1 MKRGPKHKLCRRIGS
16 CVWGNPKCPSVKRPY
31 SAGEHGNN
39 RRRRKLS
46 TFGELLLEKQKLR
59 AHYDIS
65 EKSLRF
71 LYKKAQSGEG
81 GAGEKLLRFL
91 EMRLVS
97 VVYRSG
103 LAPTIFAARQAV
115 SHRHIQVDGKTV
127 NRGGYR
133 LRPGQV
139 VSINS
144 QKSPAL
150 ANISKNT
157 DIVPPPYLEV
167 DRENC
172 RVTVTREPL
181 PEEIPANVEIMRVVE
196 YYAR

>member
-31 SAGEHGNN
+31 SAGQHGNS

-59 AHYDIS
+59 AHYDIG

-71 LYKKAQSGEG
+71 LYKKARVGEG

-91 EMRLVS
+91 EMRLASIVF
-97 VVYRSG
+97 RSG
-103 LAPTIFAARQAV
+103 LAPSIFAAKQAV
-115 SHRHIQVDGKTV
+115 SHRHIQVDGETV

-133 LRPGQV
+133 VRPGQV

-144 QKSPAL
+144 QKSPAV
-150 ANISKNT
+150 ADISRNT
-157 DIVPPPYLEV
+157 DVVPPAYLEI

-172 RVTVTREPL
+172 RVTVAREPL
-181 PEEIPANVEIMRVVE
+181 PEEIPANIEIMRVVE
-196 YYAR
+196 FYAR